1 MNVGDWI
8 TKRSI
13 LSPNKTAII
22 FEEQKITYSKLN
34 ERTNRLA
41 NTLINK
47 GIKKGDRV
55 AALLYNCPEFLEVYF
70 ALAKIGA
77 IFVTLNFRLAGPEI
91 QYMINNSNS
100 NLLIFDEH
108 FSEMI
113 DSIRSNLSIDQKNFV
128 SLGNSAKDWAIMYE
142 RFIEES
148 PANEPEIK
156 EEVRLEDPQMIMY
169 TSGTTGIPK
178 GALLSH
184 QKTFYNTFNAVLYFD
199 ITSNDIMLVNMPLF
213 HSGGL
218 NIAAVPILYTGG
230 TAVIQKSFDPKQAL
244 SLIENHR
251 ITLAMMVP
259 TMINFMIK
267 QGDIDN
273 YDVSS
278 MKTLMVG
285 GEPISLSLIKA
296 YQDRNIPIR
305 QVFGQTETSIQLW
318 LSEEDAIRKIG
329 SVGKPV
335 FHADVRVVNKKG
347 KDVVPNEVGE
357 IVLNGPTQMLGYW
370 NDPKLTAETIQ
381 DGWLHTGDLATV
393 DEEGFV
399 YMVDREKDMYISG
412 GENVYPAEVEKVLG
426 ENAKI
431 LEAAIIGVPDE
442 KWGEVGKALIV
453 LRDDQKMTDEDV
465 FEFLSGKLAKYKLPK
480 YVEFTDEFP
489 KTGSGKIKKTE
500 LREKYGHKKVAD
512 RIKEGSAK

>member
-22 FEEQKITYSKLN
+22 FEERKIKYSELN
-34 ERTNRLA
+34 ERINRLA
-41 NTLINK
+41 NALINW

-91 QYMINNSNS
+91 QYMITDSES
-100 NLLIFDEH
+100 SFLIFDKH

-113 DSIRSNLSIDQKNFV
+113 ESVCSNLSIDQKNYV
-128 SLGNSAKDWAIMYE
+128 SLGNSGQTWTTEYE
-142 RFIEES
+142 KFIEES
-148 PANEPEIK
+148 PAKEPGIK

-199 ITSNDIMLVNMPLF
+199 ITSKDIMLVTMPLF

-218 NIAAVPILYTGG
+218 NIASVPILYTGG

-244 SLIENHR
+244 SLIEKHR

-259 TMINFMIK
+259 TMINFMLK
-267 QGDIDN
+267 QGSIDN
-273 YDVSS
+273 YDLSS

-335 FHADVRVVNKKG
+335 FHADVRVVDKSG
-347 KDVVPNEVGE
+347 KDVVLGEVGE

-370 NDPKLTAETIQ
+370 NDPKLTAETIK

-412 GENVYPAEVEKVLG
+412 GENVYPAEIERVLG
-426 ENAKI
+426 ENPKI
-431 LEAAIIGVPDE
+431 LEVAIIGVPDK

-453 LRDDQKMTDEDV
+453 LKDEEKMTEEDV
-465 FEFLSGKLAKYKLPK
+465 FEFLRGKLAKYKIPK
-480 YVEFTDEFP
+480 YAEFTNEFP
-489 KTGSGKIKKTE
+489 KTGSGKIRKTE
-500 LREKYGHKKVAD
+500 LREKYGHKKVAE
-512 RIKEGSAK
+512 RIKGNST